1 LLSNCISDKIETI
14 QEIVA
19 HERGDRHEEGLEMK
33 LSGNSIG
40 HDDMDR
46 RGEADGIDPDR
57 RAALL
62 LGVLGGSAIALSF
75 GRSAL
80 AQQAAQG
87 QATELAP
94 GVTRRVIAEVPSVVS
109 GFAKVRLVE
118 VTWQPGGKLG
128 PSTMKDAMICEMSAG
143 ALDETKNGQPVQ
155 RKTGDVWTCAVGD
168 VDNDVNNGSV
178 PATMRIFSLI
188 EA

>member
-1 LLSNCISDKIETI
+1 MTPSENPFRD
-14 QEIVA
+14 
-19 HERGDRHEEGLEMK
+19 
-33 LSGNSIG
+33 
-40 HDDMDR
+40 DDMDR
-46 RGEADGIDPDR
+46 RREADGVDHDR

-62 LGVLGGSAIALSF
+62 LGVMGASAIALSF

-80 AQQAAQG
+80 AQHAAKG
-87 QATELAP
+87 QTTELAP
-94 GVTRRVIAEVPSVVS
+94 GVTRRVVAEVPSTVP

-118 VTWQPGGKLG
+118 VTWEPGGKLG
-128 PSTMKDAMICEMSAG
+128 PSTMKDAMICEMSEG